1 MTEPAGQNGPEREE
15 GPTAPP
21 ASEEV
26 AGETTQGEAQPSE
39 SEPGRD
45 PVRLATLVVLALCVV
60 LFLVYLRADRIMP
73 YSDQARVSGYT
84 VSVTPQ
90 VSGYLTGIEV
100 ELHEVVE
107 PGRVLVRIDTSQYQI
122 AVRAGTGRAEPGQ
135 ERPSS
140 PSPRGHR
147 ESRAGRGPLCGGRPT
162 AHDLRV
168 HLRGLDSGRHAGK
181 QPGESRAWRCG
192 VDPPGRGPG

>member
-1 MTEPAGQNGPEREE
+1 MTDQPAGQNGPEREE

-21 ASEEV
+21 ASEE
-26 AGETTQGEAQPSE
+26 EASPADIPEPQMSE
-39 SEPGRD
+39 REPGSD

-60 LFLVYLRADRIMP
+60 LFLIYLRADRIMP

-107 PGRVLVRIDTSQYQI
+107 PGRVLVRIDTAQYQI
-122 AVRAGTGRAEPGQ
+122 NGMTCWPWIASD
-135 ERPSS
+135 PS
-140 PSPRGHR
+140 
-147 ESRAGRGPLCGGRPT
+147 ACWIGG
-162 AHDLRV
+162 
-168 HLRGLDSGRHAGK
+168 
-181 QPGESRAWRCG
+181 
-192 VDPPGRGPG
+192 